1 MIDLQLQFEGKLD
14 KKESQILA
22 LQEEIV
28 RLRDSVLGKDDAIS
42 ALSHTLLEKGEH
54 NRRLTEKLAEV
65 KNHQLKTHFLNEW
78 FLVTKP
84 SKKGPIDLL
93 VS

>member
-1 MIDLQLQFEGKLD
+1 MK
-14 KKESQILA
+14 
-22 LQEEIV
+22 
-28 RLRDSVLGKDDAIS
+28 LRDSVIGKDDAIS
-42 ALSHTLLEKGEH
+42 ALSHTLLEKGDH

-84 SKKGPIDLL
+84 SKKGPVDLL
-93 VS
+93 VRNMMLIKLSSGSSQTKQRNTTTS